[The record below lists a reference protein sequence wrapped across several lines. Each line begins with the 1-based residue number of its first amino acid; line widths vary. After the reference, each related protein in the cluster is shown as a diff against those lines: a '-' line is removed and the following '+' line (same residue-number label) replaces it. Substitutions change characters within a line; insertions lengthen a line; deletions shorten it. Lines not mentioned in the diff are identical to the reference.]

1 MCEKSI
7 GGMKEREQGRRGRE
21 RLGGRGQK
29 RWLEKVTGVN
39 YFSLLNR
46 AWGYF
51 LHDEGLQQADTGQAD
66 LDQQVA

>member
-1 MCEKSI
+1 MGKVDWGYGRKGAREK
-7 GGMKEREQGRRGRE
+7 
-21 RLGGRGQK
+21 RLGGRDQK
-29 RWLEKVTGVN
+29 RWLEEVTGVN
-39 YFSLLNR
+39 YFLLLNR

>member
-29 RWLEKVTGVN
+29 RWLEEVTGVN
-39 YFSLLNR
+39 YFSLLNG
-46 AWGYF
+46 AWGV
-51 LHDEGLQQADTGQAD
+51 LSP
-66 LDQQVA
+66 